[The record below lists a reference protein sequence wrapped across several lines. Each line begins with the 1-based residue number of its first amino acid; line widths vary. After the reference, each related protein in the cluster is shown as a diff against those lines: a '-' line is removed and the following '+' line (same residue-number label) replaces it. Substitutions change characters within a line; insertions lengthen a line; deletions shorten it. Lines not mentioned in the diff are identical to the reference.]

1 MRRQLIAGNWKMNK
15 TVAEAVELVK
25 ALTPQVQGLTK
36 TDVAICPP
44 FTALATVH
52 DQLAGSS
59 ISLGAQNCFWAPSGA
74 YTGEIAPGQ
83 LKELGCTYVILGH
96 SERRQVLGEDDLLIN
111 KKVKAVLTAGMI
123 PILCVGETL
132 EEREQGQ
139 TEAIV
144 TRQVAAGL
152 ADLTAE
158 QVASLV
164 VAYEPIWAIGTG
176 RSSSG
181 EDANQVIHAIRQE
194 ISRQYDAASA
204 NQVRILY
211 GGSVK
216 ASNIAEYIGQPEV
229 DGALVGGASLD
240 AEGFAKIA
248 KEADQVSCR

>member
-1 MRRQLIAGNWKMNK
+1 MNK
-15 TVAEAVELVK
+15 TVAEAVALVK
-25 ALTPQVQGLTK
+25 ALAPQVQGLTK

-44 FTALATVH
+44 FTALASVR
-52 DQLAGSS
+52 DQLTGSA
-59 ISLGAQNCFWAPSGA
+59 ISLGAQNSYWASSGA

-83 LKELGCTYVILGH
+83 LSELGCTYVILGH
-96 SERRQVLGEDDLLIN
+96 SERRQIIGEDDQLIN
-111 KKVKAVLTAGMI
+111 KKVKAVLAADMI

-139 TEAIV
+139 TETIV

-152 ADLTAE
+152 NGLTSE
-158 QVASLV
+158 QVAGIV

-181 EDANQVIHAIRQE
+181 DDANQVIHAIRQE
-194 ISRQYDAASA
+194 ISRQFSA
-204 NQVRILY
+204 ESADQVRILY

-240 AEGFAKIA
+240 ADGFAKIA
-248 KEADQVSCR
+248 KEADQVTCQ